1 MGEGGQNVQTPK
13 HKIEE
18 SWGYNVQPG
27 DQKKKKKERNGVPIV
42 AQWVKNLTS
51 VHEDVGSTP
60 GLPQWVKYLA
70 LLEAAV
76 QFPDV
81 VWIWCCWGC
90 GVGWQLQL

>member
-1 MGEGGQNVQTPK
+1 MCNLV
-13 HKIEE
+13 IR
-18 SWGYNVQPG
+18 
-27 DQKKKKKERNGVPIV
+27 KKKKKERNGVPIV

-76 QFPDV
+76 
-81 VWIWCCWGC
+81 
-90 GVGWQLQL
+90 